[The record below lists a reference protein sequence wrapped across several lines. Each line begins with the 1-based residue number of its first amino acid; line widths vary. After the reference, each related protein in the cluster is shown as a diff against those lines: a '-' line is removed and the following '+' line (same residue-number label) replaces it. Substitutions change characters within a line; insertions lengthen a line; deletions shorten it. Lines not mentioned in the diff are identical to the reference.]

1 MWIGVVYA
9 QEKRFVVLFHK
20 LGGVHRVVAQFFAGK
35 IRAGNLFEIERKS
48 RRRVD
53 MQLANDAGSVACL
66 FQAPDQVRGVFP
78 VEPKFPCGQA
88 DLAVLVRVKPG

>member
-9 QEKRFVVLFHK
+9 QEKRLVILPHEFSSA
-20 LGGVHRVVAQFFAGK
+20 LGIIAQFFAGE
-35 IRAGNLFEIERKS
+35 IRTGNLFVVERKS
-48 RRRVD
+48 GCRIDV
-53 MQLANDAGSVACL
+53 QLADDPGSIACL